1 VPAGRTCLEVRQG
14 IESPTTLLHQPLH
27 TTPVPP
33 ENFSK
38 DRFGMPMDY
47 RAWLT
52 ELEQLSRGG
61 FVDAI
66 KRAGFQGKP
75 NSLKDAAEV
84 PRQIEAV
91 LEKMDF
97 VSQFSAVRELH
108 ELIRVG
114 GQSPERLGALA
125 RGYANLGLLTE
136 FHWHP
141 AHKAFTARSL
151 VYAQRMVSSDK
162 QAWRALWHRAY
173 AFALAGLH
181 QQALGDLQAAEK
193 QGKAAA
199 KDSPPPPAWVDLIDA
214 YCRFDHARLK
224 AAGEKRP
231 ERDLALLLWFD
242 SVHHSGHKAT
252 TMAVALEVLGKL
264 PDCYPAMDAVSHLGG
279 VSIGHRATTVPF
291 AVAGRALYSRVLAV
305 PGLPRAAAKIAKG
318 AEENPGASEES
329 VVKEF
334 QSRAKLIRA
343 LLDSGVGEPTQ
354 AAGSALPAVGAA
366 LDHGEPSWVC
376 LGRLVSNLSFMHAWR
391 RADFLVRQLGV
402 PTDDFLKAAAPL
414 VEVHPYCWGGKPRRG
429 DREWALVAGR
439 CRAEP
444 G

>member
-1 VPAGRTCLEVRQG
+1 MNHRLLSLTLAACCMCAVGCSAREKSKNLTVVCLERSSAFGFPTGHGTMGGRLLREIARQSFLVAARDQLGLQTRDASLGDEMPVLSLHDGMPSDPDNPSFDLLTVPAGRTCLEVRQG

-162 QAWRALWHRAY
+162 QAWRALWH
-173 AFALAGLH
+173 
-181 QQALGDLQAAEK
+181 
-193 QGKAAA
+193 
-199 KDSPPPPAWVDLIDA
+199 W
-214 YCRFDHARLK
+214 
-224 AAGEKRP
+224 
-231 ERDLALLLWFD
+231 
-242 SVHHSGHKAT
+242 
-252 TMAVALEVLGKL
+252 
-264 PDCYPAMDAVSHLGG
+264 
-279 VSIGHRATTVPF
+279 
-291 AVAGRALYSRVLAV
+291 
-305 PGLPRAAAKIAKG
+305 
-318 AEENPGASEES
+318 
-329 VVKEF
+329 
-334 QSRAKLIRA
+334 
-343 LLDSGVGEPTQ
+343 
-354 AAGSALPAVGAA
+354 
-366 LDHGEPSWVC
+366 
-376 LGRLVSNLSFMHAWR
+376 
-391 RADFLVRQLGV
+391 
-402 PTDDFLKAAAPL
+402 
-414 VEVHPYCWGGKPRRG
+414 
-429 DREWALVAGR
+429 
-439 CRAEP
+439 
-444 G
+444 